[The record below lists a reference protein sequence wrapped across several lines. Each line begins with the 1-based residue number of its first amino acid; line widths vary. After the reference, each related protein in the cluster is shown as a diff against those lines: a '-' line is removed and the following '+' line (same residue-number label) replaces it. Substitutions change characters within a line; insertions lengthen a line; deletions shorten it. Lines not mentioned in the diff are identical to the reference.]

1 MAEGKDQVENL
12 NQKYKKV
19 IDDAPVDFDALD
31 PEARGSAE
39 MDEQMNSI
47 YVYWCCDQEKVNS
60 ETMDIIQT
68 NAGLLK
74 VRRAIMVINQQTNIA
89 KNIEK
94 GIVMT
99 IEKFGLDDLQVNITQ
114 HNMVP
119 KHSVLNFQDKA
130 ELLDKYRIKENQ
142 LPKIQQT
149 DPIAKYFGV

>member
-1 MAEGKDQVENL
+1 
-12 NQKYKKV
+12 
-19 IDDAPVDFDALD
+19 
-31 PEARGSAE
+31 
-39 MDEQMNSI
+39 MNSI

-94 GIVMT
+94 GIVIT

-119 KHSVLNFQDKA
+119 KHSVLNFQEKA
-130 ELLDKYRIKENQ
+130 ELLDKYSVKENQ
-142 LPKIQQT
+142 LPKIQQA